1 MTMSDPIAD
10 LLTRVR
16 NGMMA
21 RQSEVEMPAS
31 KLKAN
36 VAAVLKSEGYI
47 NGYEVQP
54 DDKQGVLRI
63 QLKYKANKAVI
74 EGLKRVSKPSCR
86 VYVAHDAIPKV
97 LSGLGVNILS
107 TPKGVMSD
115 KEARQQK
122 VGGEILCAVW

>member
-10 LLTRVR
+10 MLTRVR

-36 VAAVLKSEGYI
+36 VAAVLQSEGYI
-47 NGYEVQP
+47 NGYEVTP

-74 EGLKRVSKPSCR
+74 EGLKRVSKPSRR

>member
-10 LLTRVR
+10 MLTRVR

-36 VAAVLKSEGYI
+36 IAAVLQSEGYV
-47 NGYEVQP
+47 NGYEVIP

-74 EGLKRVSKPSCR
+74 EGLKRVSKPSR
-86 VYVAHDAIPKV
+86 RIYVAHDEIPKV

-115 KEARQQK
+115 KQARLKK

>member
-10 LLTRVR
+10 MLTRVR

-31 KLKAN
+31 KIKAN
-36 VAAVLKSEGYI
+36 IAAVLQSEGYV
-47 NGYEVQP
+47 NGYEVIP
-54 DDKQGVLRI
+54 NEKQDVLRI

-86 VYVAHDAIPKV
+86 VYVAHDEIPKV
-97 LSGLGVNILS
+97 LSGLGVSILS

-115 KEARQQK
+115 RLARQK
-122 VGGEILCAVW
+122 KLGGEILCAVW

>member
-10 LLTRVR
+10 MLTRVR

-21 RQSEVEMPAS
+21 RQSEVEMPTS

-36 VAAVLKSEGYI
+36 IAAVLQSEGYV
-47 NGYEVQP
+47 NGYEVIP

-86 VYVAHDAIPKV
+86 VYVAHDEIPKV

-107 TPKGVMSD
+107 TPQGVMSD
-115 KEARQQK
+115 RQARQKK

>member
-10 LLTRVR
+10 MLTRVR

-21 RQSEVEMPAS
+21 RQAEVEMPAS
-31 KLKAN
+31 KLKASI
-36 VAAVLKSEGYI
+36 AAVLQSEGYI

-63 QLKYKANKAVI
+63 QLKYKANKSVI
-74 EGLKRVSKPSCR
+74 EGLKRVSKPSRR
-86 VYVAHDAIPKV
+86 VYVAHDEIPKV

-115 KEARQQK
+115 KQARQKK

>member
-10 LLTRVR
+10 MLTRVR

-36 VAAVLKSEGYI
+36 IAAVLQSEGYV
-47 NGYEVQP
+47 NGYEVVP

-86 VYVAHDAIPKV
+86 VYVAHDDIPKV

-115 KEARQQK
+115 KEARRKK

>member
-10 LLTRVR
+10 MLTRVR

-21 RQSEVEMPAS
+21 RLSEVEMPTS

-36 VAAVLKSEGYI
+36 IAAVLQSEGYI
-47 NGYEVQP
+47 TGYEVIP
-54 DDKQGVLRI
+54 DEKQSVLRI

-86 VYVAHDAIPKV
+86 VYVAHDEIPKV

-115 KEARQQK
+115 NEARK
-122 VGGEILCAVW
+122 KKLGGEIICAVW